1 MTPDVD
7 ELATAVRADPTGP
20 DLARLW
26 QAVYGL
32 DRWWLLPTGDLT
44 DPRPMLAVAGGRR
57 YLLAFTSERHVATFA
72 HARDGSDAAGGT
84 AAMTITPA
92 ELTALADTLARSG
105 VAGVLFDQGVHDL
118 VAPIAGLPGMWAR
131 FGRAASPLP
140 PRGGAVTG
148 RASEDPPRP

>member
-1 MTPDVD
+1 MDPDVD
-7 ELATAVRADPTGP
+7 ELAAQARADPTGP
-20 DLARLW
+20 ELARLW

-32 DRWWLLPTGDLT
+32 EHWWLLPTGDLT
-44 DPRPMLAVAGGRR
+44 DPRPMLGVAGGQR

-72 HARDGSDAAGGT
+72 SARDGADAAPGT

-92 ELTALADTLARSG
+92 DLTGLADTLARSG

-131 FGRAASPLP
+131 FGSA
-140 PRGGAVTG
+140 T
-148 RASEDPPRP
+148 